1 MPGGGAVW
9 IMDGHNIIFAIAGL
23 QDLQTSRRGAE
34 ARSLLV
40 ERLQT
45 FALQRGER
53 VLVVFDG
60 NELAVDPD
68 ALRTRLFEIVYTR
81 RGHQVADDR
90 ILSEAREGARR
101 GDTVTVVTNDR
112 NTLGNLLPR
121 GVRRL
126 GVREFW
132 LTHIEPRPREEEK
145 PVQGDFSEIEQAL
158 LALPP
163 DERPLRARAASGSS
177 GAQAESRPGSPA
189 SPETLRRQDLD
200 RKRERGRL
208 RQERLL
214 KRRREG

>member
-1 MPGGGAVW
+1 MSRHW
-9 IMDGHNIIFAIAGL
+9 ILDGHNIIFAIGGL
-23 QDLQTSRRGAE
+23 QALQTSQRGTE

-40 ERLQT
+40 ERLRA

-60 NELAVDPD
+60 NELATDAD
-68 ALRTRLFEIVYTR
+68 ALRTRLFEVVYTR

-90 ILSEAREGARR
+90 ILSEARQGAQR

-145 PVQGDFSEIEQAL
+145 PVQGDFADIEEAL

-163 DERPLRARAASGSS
+163 DERPGKVRAASGPS

-189 SPETLRRQDLD
+189 SPETPRRQDLD

-214 KRRREG
+214 KRRPKG

>member
-1 MPGGGAVW
+1 MSRHW
-9 IMDGHNIIFAIAGL
+9 ILDGHNIIFAIGGL
-23 QDLQTSRRGAE
+23 QTLQTSQRGTE

-40 ERLQT
+40 ERLRT
-45 FALQRGER
+45 FAHQCGER

-60 NELAVDPD
+60 NELATDPD
-68 ALRTRLFEIVYTR
+68 ALRTGLFEVVYTR

-90 ILSEAREGARR
+90 ILSEARRSAQR
-101 GDTVTVVTNDR
+101 GDAVTVVTNDR

-121 GVRRL
+121 GVRRI

-145 PVQGDFSEIEQAL
+145 PARGDFADIEQAL

-163 DERPLRARAASGSS
+163 DERPRKLRARAASGTAAP
-177 GAQAESRPGSPA
+177 GESRPGSSA
-189 SPETLRRQDLD
+189 SPETLRREALG

-214 KRRREG
+214 KRRPKD